1 MFDAR
6 RTGSIPTSETGHL
19 LHSLGQNPTQ
29 EELAKLIKKD
39 RPLAAFDAVASLTA
53 RWLSQVDGDQ
63 SGSLEFDEFVDLMEE
78 TWKTKDEQLEELREA
93 FLTFDQDNNGFIT
106 KEELIDTLLQLGDP
120 IDQEV
125 LDAMVAEADK
135 DGDGEIDYGEFIG
148 LMLNN

>member
-1 MFDAR
+1 MA
-6 RTGSIPTSETGHL
+6 
-19 LHSLGQNPTQ
+19 
-29 EELAKLIKKD
+29 
-39 RPLAAFDAVASLTA
+39 
-53 RWLSQVDGDQ
+53 WLSQVDSDQ

-93 FLTFDQDNNGFIT
+93 FLTFDQDQNGFIT

>member
-1 MFDAR
+1 MA
-6 RTGSIPTSETGHL
+6 
-19 LHSLGQNPTQ
+19 
-29 EELAKLIKKD
+29 
-39 RPLAAFDAVASLTA
+39 
-53 RWLSQVDGDQ
+53 WLSQVDSDQ

-93 FLTFDQDNNGFIT
+93 FLTFDQNQNGFIT